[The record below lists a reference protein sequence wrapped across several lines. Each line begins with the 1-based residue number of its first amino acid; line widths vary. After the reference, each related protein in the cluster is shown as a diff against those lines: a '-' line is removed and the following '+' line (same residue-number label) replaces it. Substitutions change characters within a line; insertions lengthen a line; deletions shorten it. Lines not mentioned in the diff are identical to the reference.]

1 MANLA
6 KASPEPGLYKGT
18 YPSVLRVP
26 FGEGVKKAGAREAKE
41 ITSACVFIFL
51 AAVAFIHTTPAATS
65 STSPT
70 PNRGR
75 EESQGSRGRSHGASL
90 RLRKRRRLTFYPVP
104 ILLQFCMH
112 THVHW
117 CSPGRVIHPCRRRS
131 VVRARDGDAEQMM
144 KVRPATTPHRAR
156 PPADAGATTGDDTTQ
171 HRQARLPTNDDGAAS
186 TLRWPATTT
195 PRYDSEPGYRRR
207 HPGTTPSPAAGR

>member
-1 MANLA
+1 MSLGCLSTPFCTRGAGGISTPADFSQQNGRRLMANLA
-6 KASPEPGLYKGT
+6 KASSEPGLYKGT

-51 AAVAFIHTTPAATS
+51 AAVAFIQTTPAATS

-75 EESQGSRGRSHGASL
+75 EASQGSRGRNHGASL
-90 RLRKRRRLTFYPVP
+90 RLRKRRRLTFYPLP
-104 ILLQFCMH
+104 ILLHFCMH

-117 CSPGRVIHPCRRRS
+117 RS
-131 VVRARDGDAEQMM
+131 LG
-144 KVRPATTPHRAR
+144 
-156 PPADAGATTGDDTTQ
+156 
-171 HRQARLPTNDDGAAS
+171 
-186 TLRWPATTT
+186 
-195 PRYDSEPGYRRR
+195 R
-207 HPGTTPSPAAGR
+207 HPSMSPKKCCTST

>member
-1 MANLA
+1 MLIYSLFRSAREGPADKQACTLFSQQKGGGAGWENLVNP
-6 KASPEPGLYKGT
+6 SPEPGLYKGT

-75 EESQGSRGRSHGASL
+75 EASQGSRGRNHGASL
-90 RLRKRRRLTFYPVP
+90 RLRKRRRLTFYPLP
-104 ILLQFCMH
+104 ILLHFCMH

-117 CSPGRVIHPCRRRS
+117 RS
-131 VVRARDGDAEQMM
+131 LG
-144 KVRPATTPHRAR
+144 
-156 PPADAGATTGDDTTQ
+156 
-171 HRQARLPTNDDGAAS
+171 
-186 TLRWPATTT
+186 
-195 PRYDSEPGYRRR
+195 R
-207 HPGTTPSPAAGR
+207 HPSMSPKKCCTST

>member
-1 MANLA
+1 MNP
-6 KASPEPGLYKGT
+6 SPEPGLYKGT

-75 EESQGSRGRSHGASL
+75 EASQGKPGKKPWRLASSSEAPQVNL
-90 RLRKRRRLTFYPVP
+90 LSSPNSSTF
-104 ILLQFCMH
+104 LHAH
-112 THVHW
+112 TRPLAFAGSSSIHV
-117 CSPGRVIHPCRRRS
+117 
-131 VVRARDGDAEQMM
+131 AEEVLYEHVM
-144 KVRPATTPHRAR
+144 
-156 PPADAGATTGDDTTQ
+156 
-171 HRQARLPTNDDGAAS
+171 
-186 TLRWPATTT
+186 
-195 PRYDSEPGYRRR
+195 E
-207 HPGTTPSPAAGR
+207 TPSR